1 MTTMPPVPGSPHG
14 WFPGVGRWFIVAT
27 PVVAGLLDGPLV
39 YRFAREARG
48 HCVPEVMLAVARNGG
63 RIRPQVAAVKALASA
78 LCIAGGGSVG
88 REGPIV
94 QICSATGSSLAQLL
108 RLDER
113 RIRLLVACGPPAAS
127 RRRSTPRLAGV
138 SLRWS

>member
-1 MTTMPPVPGSPHG
+1 MPPVPGSPHG

-27 PVVAGLLDGPLV
+27 PVVAGLLDGPLA

-48 HCVPEVMLAVARNGG
+48 HCVPEVMLVVARNGG

-94 QICSATGSSLAQLL
+94 QICSATGSSLAQL
-108 RLDER
+108 
-113 RIRLLVACGPPAAS
+113 CGSMSDGSGCWWPAG
-127 RRRSTPRLAGV
+127 RRRHLGDVQRPGWPGSP
-138 SLRWS
+138 LRWS